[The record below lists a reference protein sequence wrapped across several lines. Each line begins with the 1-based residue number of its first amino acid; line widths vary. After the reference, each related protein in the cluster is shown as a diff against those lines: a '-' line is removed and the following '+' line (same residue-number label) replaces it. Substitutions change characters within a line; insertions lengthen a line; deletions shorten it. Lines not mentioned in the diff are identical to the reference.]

1 MKIEEAVEHL
11 QLTDVWQ
18 YVDTLRDPTAT
29 PQVKLW
35 TWNLLILSLIDAGT
49 VEFEQ
54 LPTSIPKD
62 LATNPE
68 DPATVNAQTVH
79 RAKDALTLVLT
90 PAMARRSDAVRTLVA
105 YLLELA
111 TDLFGQSIT

>member
-11 QLTDVWQ
+11 KLTDVWQ
-18 YVDTLRDPTAT
+18 HVDTLRDPTAS

-35 TWNLLILSLIDAGT
+35 TWNLLILSLIDVGT

-68 DPATVNAQTVH
+68 DQAVENAQAVH
-79 RAKDALTLVLT
+79 RAKDALALVLT
-90 PAMARRSDAVRTLVA
+90 PAMSRRSDAVRTIVA
-105 YLLELA
+105 YLLELT